1 MFTRVNE
8 LSDPSMM
15 IVKGYIRFYVK
26 TNKRSGDKVNSGKI
40 LLKCFGSL
48 KYSERNVKWRIFI
61 LV

>member
-8 LSDPSMM
+8 LSDPSNG
-15 IVKGYIRFYVK
+15 KE
-26 TNKRSGDKVNSGKI
+26 NKRSGNKVNSGKI

-48 KYSERNVKWRIFI
+48 KYRERNVKWRIFI